1 MLDAAR
7 GYSNARIA
15 RRLCV
20 TEDTVRTWR
29 GRFARRREAGLVDLP
44 RSGRPRRISEAER
57 AEVVAL
63 ACQLPAE
70 TQVPL
75 ARWSCPELAA
85 ELLSRGLVDAISAS
99 SVRRI
104 LAEHPIKPWRYQSWI
119 FARGP
124 GFAAKAKVI
133 LDLYEGFYQEEPLGP
148 EDRIV
153 SIDAKPSIQA
163 RARIH
168 PTTPPAPGRIIRV
181 EHEYERHGALAL
193 LPALDVQTGR
203 IAAVLTPP
211 TTGIAPFME
220 LMGQVMAQDRYRTAK
235 RVFVIVDNGSDH
247 RGQASINRLRAA
259 HPNRILIHTPTHAS
273 WLNQV
278 EIFFSLV
285 QRKVVSPCDFA
296 SLDVLADTLTAFVDR
311 YNVTATPF
319 KWKYTAADLERHLA
333 RLDDDTAPA
342 VAGSVARL
350 PVPPPD
356 TNDHG
361 SRVESEPSARALA
374 QAA

>member
-1 MLDAAR
+1 MPSPSMALPIDLTASERRRLKARVNGRRTPYRDWQRSTIVLDAAR
-7 GYSNARIA
+7 GHSHARIA

-44 RSGRPRRISEAER
+44 RSGRPRRISQAER

-63 ACQLPAE
+63 ACPLPAE

-119 FARGP
+119 FARDP
-124 GFAAKAKVI
+124 DFAAKAKVI

-168 PTTPPAPGRIIRV
+168 PTAPPAPGRIIRV

-203 IAAVLTPP
+203 ITAVLTPP

-220 LMGQVMAQDRYRTAK
+220 LMGQVMAQDRYRMAK

-259 HPNRILIHTPTHAS
+259 HPTCILIHTPTHAS
-273 WLNQV
+273 WLNHV
-278 EIFFSLV
+278 
-285 QRKVVSPCDFA
+285 
-296 SLDVLADTLTAFVDR
+296 
-311 YNVTATPF
+311 
-319 KWKYTAADLERHLA
+319 
-333 RLDDDTAPA
+333 
-342 VAGSVARL
+342 
-350 PVPPPD
+350 
-356 TNDHG
+356 
-361 SRVESEPSARALA
+361 
-374 QAA
+374 